1 MKFENVYFINGTA
14 YAGKSTMVKLL
25 AEKYDGIACEENY
38 QDRLLENLDTK
49 EFPNLTYTRDLQ
61 DWGEFVRRTPDEY
74 EAWVNGVTKECTVL
88 EIEILKD
95 LVSRTKKKIFVDT
108 NISVEILHEISD
120 ENHVLIMLADPNISV
135 QRFFERPDKEKQFL
149 YQLLLKEDNPE
160 DAMINFRECLKRVN
174 SQERYMMFQKS
185 GFNVITRD
193 ENISS
198 KSRYNPHVF
207 TEQGLYML
215 MTVLKGPLAVKQ
227 SKALIRTFK
236 KMKDYILEN
245 RDLIGQREILQLSME
260 TANNRIEINKINSDM
275 ISLEKQISDVA
286 EGLKDVV
293 TKSELADMMNSFVS
307 DDDEKWL
314 MFNAKFSS
322 ADEVYES
329 IYKQAKSSIYVVDNY
344 IGLRTLVHLKNSPTG
359 VNIILFSDNV
369 GNNKLHN
376 IEFIDFCKEYPTV
389 NLSMKKTGGIFHD
402 RFIVLDYGTADERV
416 FLCGASSKDAGARIT
431 SIVEDYGVSKY
442 TPVIATLLKN
452 PTLNLPQ

>member
-1 MKFENVYFINGTA
+1 MAEDKKKELDSTVIEVTEEYLKDRFYDIR
-14 YAGKSTMVKLL
+14 GKRVLLDADL
-25 AEKYDGIACEENY
+25 AEIYGY
-38 QDRLLENLDTK
+38 DTK
-49 EFPNLTYTRDLQ
+49 
-61 DWGEFVRRTPDEY
+61 
-74 EAWVNGVTKECTVL
+74 
-88 EIEILKD
+88 
-95 LVSRTKKKIFVDT
+95 
-108 NISVEILHEISD
+108 
-120 ENHVLIMLADPNISV
+120 
-135 QRFFERPDKEKQFL
+135 
-149 YQLLLKEDNPE
+149 
-160 DAMINFRECLKRVN
+160 
-174 SQERYMMFQKS
+174 
-185 GFNVITRD
+185 GFNRQVKNNIEKFDGDFMFELTD
-193 ENISS
+193 EELEYLRCKNCTANISS

-245 RDLIGQREILQLSME
+245 LNLIGQRELLQLSME
-260 TANNRIEINKINSDM
+260 TANNRIEISKINSDM

-293 TKSELADMMNSFVS
+293 TKSELADMMNSFIS

-329 IYKQAKSSIYVVDNY
+329 IYMQAKSSIYVVDNY
-344 IGLRTLVHLKNSPTG
+344 IGLRTLVHLKNSPIG
-359 VNIILFSDNV
+359 VDIILFSDNV

-376 IEFIDFCKEYPTV
+376 IEFTDFCKEYPTV
-389 NLSMKKTGGIFHD
+389 KLSMKKTGGIFHD

-431 SIVEDYGVSKY
+431 SIVEDYGTAKY
-442 TPVIATLLKN
+442 KPVIAALLKN
-452 PTLNLPQ
+452 SPLVLPK